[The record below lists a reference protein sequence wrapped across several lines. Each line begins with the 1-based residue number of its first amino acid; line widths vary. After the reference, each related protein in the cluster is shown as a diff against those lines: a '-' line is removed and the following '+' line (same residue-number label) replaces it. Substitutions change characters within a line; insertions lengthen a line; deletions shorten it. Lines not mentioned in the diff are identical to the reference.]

1 MVKFD
6 YTMVFKEENPP
17 SAPAS
22 DVEIVSSGDGKP
34 FAEAT
39 IRKLLVRS
47 FEL

>member
-17 SAPAS
+17 PAPAS
-22 DVEIVSSGDGKP
+22 DVEIVYSGDGKP
-34 FAEAT
+34 FHDAA
-39 IRKLLVRS
+39 IRKLFVRS